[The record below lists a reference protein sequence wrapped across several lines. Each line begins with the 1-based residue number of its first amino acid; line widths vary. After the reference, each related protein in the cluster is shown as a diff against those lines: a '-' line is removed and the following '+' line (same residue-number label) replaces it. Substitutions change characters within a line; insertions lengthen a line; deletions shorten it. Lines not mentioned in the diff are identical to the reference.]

1 MRAGLLNRQIS
12 IISPRTTARSAE
24 GAPIVTQ
31 TTVLKTWAAVE
42 PLSGSEMFRGDYR
55 YADDTVK
62 FTIRFSATAGIAP
75 TMSVVCTG
83 STYNILS
90 VIDTNNAHREMVL
103 IAAKTT

>member
-1 MRAGLLNRQIS
+1 MRAGRLNRQIT

-31 TTVLKTWAAVE
+31 TTVLRTWANVD

-55 YADDTVK
+55 YADDTIK
-62 FTIRFSATAGIAP
+62 FTIRYSTEGIAP

-90 VIDTNNAHREMVL
+90 VLDTNNAHREMVL
-103 IAAKTT
+103 IATKAT

>member
-1 MRAGLLNRQIS
+1 MRAGRLNQQIT

-31 TTVLKTWAAVE
+31 TTIINTWAAVE
-42 PLSGSEMFRGDYR
+42 PLNGSEMFRGDYR

-62 FTIRFSATAGIAP
+62 FTIRYSTEGIAP
-75 TMSVVCTG
+75 NMSVVCTG

-90 VIDTNNAHREMVL
+90 IIDTNNSHREMVL
-103 IAAKTT
+103 IATKAT

>member
-1 MRAGLLNRQIS
+1 MRAGRLNRQIS
-12 IISPRTTARSAE
+12 VISPRTTARTSE

-31 TTVLKTWAAVE
+31 TTVLRAWANVE

-62 FTIRFSATAGIAP
+62 FTIRYSTEGIAP
-75 TMSVVCTG
+75 NMSVICTG

-90 VIDTNNAHREMVL
+90 VLDSSNAHREMVL
-103 IAAKTT
+103 IATKTT